1 MYISQV
7 TRNAYGSRSQ
17 AGNIGGHH
25 WITKVRNEVP
35 LEFLAA
41 SRQLSWVARC
51 MKGRI
56 INFTKDDDP
65 SSVYM

>member
-1 MYISQV
+1 M
-7 TRNAYGSRSQ
+7 GSY
-17 AGNIGGHH
+17 
-25 WITKVRNEVP
+25 WITKVRSEVP
-35 LEFLAA
+35 FRIPCRLQ
-41 SRQLSWVARC
+41 SVVLSGWC